1 MTTTKAKTTKTK
13 AVKTYYCDR
22 NLAFYKTSPWTE
34 ARLTNF
40 FNWVDDGGDLKRAI
54 DGLKTWKGSQSY
66 RLTTSDNMAIDYV
79 LKCYN
84 S

>member
-1 MTTTKAKTTKTK
+1 MTTQTEPTKI
-13 AVKTYYCDR
+13 YCDR
-22 NLAFYKTSPWTE
+22 KFSLYDVTPWTE

-54 DGLKTWKGSQSY
+54 AGLKTWKGSQSY
-66 RLTTSDNMAIDYV
+66 RLTMSDKASIDYV
-79 LKCYN
+79 IECY